1 MIELLIFP
9 PSPLNKR
16 SPLIPYQTDEP
27 VDLQLPHGHS
37 CPYKTGHPFLTIS
50 TNGMQ
55 DFAQANIDQSEHS
68 SSWMTANGTL
78 IVFQLPRT
86 GPNQIMQ
93 SSDQLTLFL
102 NFGHA
107 TSCYKGSPQ
116 KCFKII
122 KNSSKSPIFKTRI
135 WLENEAGMESEKLEL
150 AMKVGRNVKR
160 EFKKMTEG

>member
-1 MIELLIFP
+1 MTRIGILQ
-9 PSPLNKR
+9 PSSDIQITRIKIIDGMR
-16 SPLIPYQTDEP
+16 FAIPDKTDEP
-27 VDLQLPHGHS
+27 VDLQLSPGHS

-55 DFAQANIDQSEHS
+55 DLAQANNDQSEHS

-86 GPNQIMQ
+86 GSNQLPT
-93 SSDQLTLFL
+93 DQITVFL

-122 KNSSKSPIFKTRI
+122 KNSSKSPIFKEI
-135 WLENEAGMESEKLEL
+135 CSYQWYFLERYGRSDYYEKS
-150 AMKVGRNVKR
+150 
-160 EFKKMTEG
+160 